1 MDIRKP
7 KSEEYRPGHFSP
19 EVKYINELR
28 IKEAEKREIKT
39 FSTRLEKLR
48 DEMWAPNI
56 DITST
61 YIRNDIEKI
70 DGIRVVK
77 YSKKTE
83 NMKKLIIYF
92 HGGAYFGGSTD
103 LVHNSCR
110 YIAEQTDATVISVDY
125 SLAPEFPYPKAIN
138 EGYTILKYFENKYED
153 IYLCGDSA
161 GGGLACSVC
170 IKDIEEG
177 SKIAKGLIL
186 YYPVLLID
194 LNDNCRNDFTWDIK
208 EYDIDK
214 NNSEALNAIMYLK
227 DIMPFIK
234 EMYIKT
240 NEPKDNY
247 YISQINAPDSLLKQF
262 PKTLIFT
269 SEYDYLRLEAEYF
282 HKRLK
287 ENGIKSVGIR
297 YAGEVHGFITKVG
310 YNDNIVNSV
319 NEITEFIK

>member
-7 KSEEYRPGHFSP
+7 KSEEYIEGNFSP

-28 IKEAEKREIKT
+28 IKESKKREIKK
-39 FSTRLEKLR
+39 FSSRLEKLR

-61 YIRNDIEKI
+61 NIKNDVENIN
-70 DGIRVVK
+70 GIKVVK
-77 YSKKTE
+77 YSRE
-83 NMKKLIIYF
+83 SEDMKKLIIYF

-110 YIAEQTDATVISVDY
+110 YIAEQTNATVISVEY
-125 SLAPEFPYPKAIN
+125 SLAPEFPYPTAIN

-170 IKDIEEG
+170 IKDIEKE
-177 SKIAKGLIL
+177 SKISKGLIL

-194 LNDNCRNDFTWDIK
+194 LNDNCRDDFVWDIK
-208 EYDIDK
+208 EYHVDEK
-214 NNSEALNAIMYLK
+214 NTEALITIMYLK

-234 EMYIKT
+234 EMYVKT
-240 NEPKDNY
+240 NETKDNY

-269 SEYDYLRLEAEYF
+269 AEYDYLRLEAEYF

-287 ENGIKSVGIR
+287 ENGVKSIGIR
-297 YAGEVHGFITKVG
+297 YAGEVHAFITKIG
-310 YNDNIVNSV
+310 YNNNVIDSV
-319 NEITEFIK
+319 NEIREFIK